1 MMAHAHSGG
10 RARGRRPG
18 TNMPHNGWLIF
29 NRPEQHWFFW
39 VLGMIVRAR
48 AELTLIT
55 VTVTVYIQLGNY
67 YNPND
72 VLIGMGVVTIEVFA
86 IPVTRRYFYRRIWC
100 VITRRRLRACMTQT
114 FTMARANGRLPFL
127 LWARPSPVG
136 EHVLVWLPAGMAVK
150 DLERITG
157 ELAAACWAKD
167 ARILP
172 SKRRAFL
179 AHIHVIRRDTLGAVG
194 LSPEVIDELDSHTT
208 GTQDTDA
215 RPVYPYLVRD
225 PEQERAGLAALTP
238 VINRTPATTAPAP
251 TSNDEGDSAA
261 PSTTAGPASKVSTGK
276 PNTAPAS
283 DEDDPAVTGY
293 GGLDVS
299 DYV

>member
-1 MMAHAHSGG
+1 
-10 RARGRRPG
+10 
-18 TNMPHNGWLIF
+18 
-29 NRPEQHWFFW
+29 
-39 VLGMIVRAR
+39 VIVRAR

-67 YNPND
+67 YNRQA
-72 VLIGMGVVTIEVFA
+72 VLIGMGVVTIAVFA
-86 IPVTRRYFYRRIWC
+86 IPPTRRYLWRRIWC

-136 EHVLVWLPAGMAVK
+136 EHILVWLPAGMAVK

-157 ELAAACWAKD
+157 ELATACWAKD

-179 AHIHVIRRDTLGAVG
+179 AHIHIIRRDTLGIVD
-194 LSPEVIDELDSHTT
+194 LSPEVIDELDDGNTT
-208 GTQDTDA
+208 ATRDTDA
-215 RPVYPYLVRD
+215 RPAYPYLVRD

-238 VINRTPATTAPAP
+238 VINRTPVSGVPAP
-251 TSNDEGDSAA
+251 PSNNDSPAGT
-261 PSTTAGPASKVSTGK
+261 PSTTAGPASKSAAGK
-276 PNTAPAS
+276 PTTAPTSS
-283 DEDDPAVTGY
+283 DEDDSAVTGY

>member
-1 MMAHAHSGG
+1 
-10 RARGRRPG
+10 
-18 TNMPHNGWLIF
+18 MPNGWLIF
-29 NRPEQHWFFW
+29 NRPEQHWFFRL
-39 VLGMIVRAR
+39 LGVIVRAR

-55 VTVTVYIQLGNY
+55 VTVTVYIQLRHHY
-67 YNPND
+67 DPNH
-72 VLIGMGVVTIEVFA
+72 VLICAGVVTIAVFA
-86 IPVTRRYFYRRIWC
+86 IPVTRRYVYRRLWC

-157 ELAAACWAKD
+157 ELAAACWATD

-179 AHIHVIRRDTLGAVG
+179 VHVHVIRRDTLGAVG
-194 LSPEVIDELDSHTT
+194 LSSEVIDELDHDHATDT
-208 GTQDTDA
+208 GDTGS

-238 VINRTPATTAPAP
+238 SINRTSASAAPAP
-251 TSNDEGDSAA
+251 SSSNDDNPAGR
-261 PSTTAGPASKVSTGK
+261 PSTTAGPASKASTGK
-276 PNTAPAS
+276 PTTAPAS
-283 DEDDPAVTGY
+283 DEDDPTVTGY